1 MTDQDKQAI
10 LTKWEAH
17 QENSRIEAEEAAR
30 LEIEAIEQR
39 ERANATLA
47 VLIRIGEL
55 VSDSQTTTEMLVLE
69 VMEENHSVPHE
80 MIGALLNIIR
90 NERAARIKAEAT
102 LAKVPVQDIARAMAD
117 TTAQHY
123 SWYAPISLWLESI
136 NG

>member
-1 MTDQDKQAI
+1 MTVPDKQ
-10 LTKWEAH
+10 
-17 QENSRIEAEEAAR
+17 IEKFVA
-30 LEIEAIEQR
+30 
-39 ERANATLA
+39 
-47 VLIRIGEL
+47 
-55 VSDSQTTTEMLVLE
+55 DSQTTTEMLVLE
-69 VMEENHSVPHE
+69 VMEGNHSVPHE

-90 NERAARIKAEAT
+90 NERAARLKAEAT